1 MKTQECHKYE
11 YEVDPLSD
19 SAAAHVVRMVGQ
31 KKRVL
36 EVGCGPGSITQILAR
51 QGQCRVT
58 GLEQDLKAI
67 EKARPYCEAIMQ
79 ADLNGVEWTGLLD
92 GAEQF
97 DVVVAADVLEHLYD
111 PWRALREIGTFIGL
125 DGYLVISLP
134 HVGHAAV
141 VSCLMNGDFEYRDWG
156 LLDRTHI
163 RFFGLKNIEDLFAQA
178 DLKIVEAKYVVMP
191 PEFTEFAESWSKLS
205 RTVQDALKS
214 SAHADVYQVVV
225 KAVPRSCPDHQV
237 FLIPPSPCGSA
248 VTKLASWKRHLG
260 RHLSPQIKRRIRK
273 ALDLLG
279 IHL

>member
-1 MKTQECHKYE
+1 MNTQKCHKYE

-19 SAAAHVVRMVGQ
+19 SAASHVVRMVGQ

-36 EVGCGPGSITQILAR
+36 EVGCGPGSITKILAR
-51 QGQCRVT
+51 QGECRVT
-58 GLEQDLKAI
+58 GLEHDLEAI
-67 EKARPYCEAIMQ
+67 AKVTPYCEAIMQ

-111 PWRALREIGTFIGL
+111 PWRTLREMGSFIRL

-178 DLKIVEAKYVVMP
+178 GLKIVEARYVITP

-225 KAVPRSCPDHQV
+225 KAVLRSYPGNPV
-237 FLIPPSPCGSA
+237 LLIPPNPRGNA
-248 VTKLASWKRHLG
+248 ATKLTSWKMRLG

-273 ALDLLG
+273 GLDLLG